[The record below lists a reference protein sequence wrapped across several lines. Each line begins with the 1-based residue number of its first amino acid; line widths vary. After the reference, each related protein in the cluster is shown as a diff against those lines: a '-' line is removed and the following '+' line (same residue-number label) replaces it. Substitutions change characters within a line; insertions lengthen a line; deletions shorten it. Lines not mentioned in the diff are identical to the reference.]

1 MPGITLSHIG
11 PIPAVV
17 CFAAA
22 AVFGFQGVRYGRKLR
37 TEREFPASSPTKAN
51 WLRLCMAAS
60 LVLAAAWIGLLGLE
74 IWHPEVPR

>member
-1 MPGITLSHIG
+1 MPEITLSHVS

-22 AVFGFQGVRYGRKLR
+22 VVFVFQGVRYGRKVR
-37 TEREFPASSPTKAN
+37 AERESPASSSTKIS
-51 WLRLCMAAS
+51 WLLLCMAAS

-74 IWHPEVPR
+74 IWYPELPQ

>member
-1 MPGITLSHIG
+1 MLGITLSHVY

-17 CFAAA
+17 CFAVA

-37 TEREFPASSPTKAN
+37 AERESPASSPTKIN
-51 WLRLCMAAS
+51 WLRLFMAAS

-74 IWHPEVPR
+74 IWYTEIPQ

>member
-1 MPGITLSHIG
+1 MPAITLPHVG
-11 PIPAVV
+11 PIPAIV

-22 AVFGFQGVRYGRKLR
+22 VVFVFQGVRYGRKVR
-37 TEREFPASSPTKAN
+37 AERESHASSPTRIN

-74 IWHPEVPR
+74 IWYPEVPR

>member
-1 MPGITLSHIG
+1 MPEIIFPYVG
-11 PIPAVV
+11 PIPAIV

-22 AVFGFQGVRYGRKLR
+22 VVFALQGVRYGRKVR
-37 TEREFPASSPTKAN
+37 AERVSPANSPTKIN

-74 IWHPEVPR
+74 FWYPEIPQ